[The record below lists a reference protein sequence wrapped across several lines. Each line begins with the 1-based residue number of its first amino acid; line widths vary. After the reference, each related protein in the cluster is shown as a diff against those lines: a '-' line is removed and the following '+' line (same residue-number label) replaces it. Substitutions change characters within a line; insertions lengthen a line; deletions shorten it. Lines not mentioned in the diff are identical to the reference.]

1 MAGDRREGA
10 LLFVLDARNRSEQ
23 ASLLEQ
29 LRRRFTEVPEARQR
43 WVGVRLS
50 RSGGLPDLTG
60 LERDLA
66 KSDASVVV
74 PARMAPNR
82 ARPSHGNEGADDC
95 LIGEPAMLSDLQHKF
110 EAEVSPEFRSA
121 RQSFAEFVAQQASLT
136 LDAEERATR
145 GSRYKIARFVRRAIE
160 SSPDF
165 QAQIREVAQALGRSP
180 GAVMGEAGKYFDEL
194 IPRPTRLLIDLRARF
209 DRFMMSL
216 GYEGLRQDEGD
227 VARLRETLRRYPT
240 VILFTH
246 KTYVDG
252 TAPTLYFYDNDLPM
266 PHTIGGINMA
276 FFGLGFLYRR
286 SGTIFIRRAFQ
297 DNVVYKQVLRRYL
310 AYLLEKRFPMSWAFE
325 GGRSRL
331 GKLMPPRY
339 GLLKYVLE
347 AAHERGVE
355 NLHIVPFVTS
365 FDLIRDV
372 DEYALEQ
379 RGRAKKPESAIWFLG
394 YLRSLRRPMGRMRV
408 DLGRPVVLD
417 RSPEPGDRMA
427 LAKVAFQVAV
437 EANRATPLTVSGLTC
452 MILLGAAP
460 RGATEREL
468 AVVITQLTEWA
479 QVRGVRLA
487 DEFVGMDRAALV
499 ALADKLIENGL
510 IVREGRGAATV
521 YAIDPAKHAAASY
534 YRNTIVHH
542 FLDKAIIELA
552 LFKAAEGDARD
563 CLAAFWNEAARLR
576 ELLKFEF
583 FFPPQD
589 EFRANLAAELTAVAP
604 GWAERL
610 GVGATGAASLLS
622 ELHPVVGHA
631 ALLPFVEA
639 YTLVFEQLA
648 AAQPGEDIDA
658 ATSTRRTLDQAERAY
673 LLRRISSQASIGR
686 ILFENGY
693 QLAAN
698 LRLAGPANEA
708 LLAGRREI
716 VAELGAL
723 SRRMERMRLESLAW
737 LERMET
743 QRTAA

>member
-1 MAGDRREGA
+1 MSASYAGA
-10 LLFVLDARNRSEQ
+10 QSLLFVLDARSRAQQ
-23 ASLLEQ
+23 AALQGRL
-29 LRRRFTEVPEARQR
+29 RQR
-43 WVGVRLS
+43 FADLAATEQRSVAVPLS
-50 RSGGLPDLTG
+50 R
-60 LERDLA
+60 
-66 KSDASVVV
+66 
-74 PARMAPNR
+74 PNG
-82 ARPSHGNEGADDC
+82 PGD
-95 LIGEPAMLSDLQHKF
+95 LSDLARALDEAGACTVVPVRAKREAGAGECLVAEAATLAELQAKF
-110 EAEVSPEFRSA
+110 AAEVAPEFRTA
-121 RQSFAEFVAQQASLT
+121 PHAFAEFVARQASLA
-136 LDAEERATR
+136 LDAEERVTR
-145 GSRYKIARFVRRAIE
+145 GSRYKIPRFVRRAIE
-160 SSPDF
+160 SSAEF
-165 QAQIREVAQALGRSP
+165 QARIGELAATIGCSP
-180 GAVMGEAGKYFDEL
+180 GEVRREARGYFDEL
-194 IPRPTRLLIDLRARF
+194 IPRPTRFFIDLRARF
-209 DRFMMSL
+209 DRFMLTL
-216 GYEGLRQDEGD
+216 GYEGLRQEAGD
-227 VARLRETLRRYPT
+227 VARLRETLRRHPT
-240 VILFTH
+240 VVLFTH

-297 DNVVYKQVLRRYL
+297 DNPVYKLVLRRYL

-347 AAHERGVE
+347 AAHDRGVE

-379 RGRAKKPESAIWFLG
+379 RGRTKKPESAIWFLG

-408 DLGRPVVLD
+408 DLGQAVVLD
-417 RSPEPGDRMA
+417 RSPPPEDRMA

-452 MILLGAAP
+452 LILLGAAP

-468 AVVITQLTEWA
+468 AAVMTLLTEWA
-479 QVRGVRLA
+479 RARDIRLA

-499 ALADKLIENGL
+499 ALADKLVANGL
-510 IVREGRGAATV
+510 IVREGRGADTV

-552 LFKAAEGDARD
+552 LVKAAEGDEDDAT
-563 CLAAFWNEAARLR
+563 AAFWNETVRLR
-576 ELLKFEF
+576 DWLKFEF
-583 FFPPQD
+583 FFAPQD
-589 EFRANLAAELTAVAP
+589 AFRANLAAEFATLAP
-604 GWAERL
+604 DWAERL
-610 GVGATGAASLLS
+610 SEGPGGAAALLAK
-622 ELHPVVGHA
+622 LHPLVGHA

-639 YTLVFEQLA
+639 YTQVFEQLA
-648 AAQPGEDIDA
+648 AAAPGEDIDA
-658 ATSTRRTLDQAERAY
+658 ITATRRSLEQAERAY

-686 ILFENGY
+686 ILFDNGY

-698 LRLAGPANEA
+698 LGLTGPADEPRLAA
-708 LLAGRREI
+708 RRAM
-716 VAELGAL
+716 VAEFAAL
-723 SRRMERMRLESLAW
+723 SRRMERMRLESLTW
-737 LERMET
+737 LERAAT
-743 QRTAA
+743 QRMAA